1 MDSFNKLFAPLG
13 KEYCVYF
20 YYMSVIGIVSFIFT
34 VISMFYLIIK
44 KKLDTYSAINSV
56 TLLVST
62 LLSYFLNR
70 LMYTMCVS
78 SVV

>member
-1 MDSFNKLFAPLG
+1 MDSFNNLFAPLG

-20 YYMSVIGIVSFIFT
+20 YYMSVIGLLSFIST

-70 LMYTMCVS
+70 LMYTICVS
-78 SVV
+78 SLN

>member
-1 MDSFNKLFAPLG
+1 MDSFNSLFAPLG
-13 KEYCVYF
+13 KEYCMYF
-20 YYMSVIGIVSFIFT
+20 YYMSVIGLLSFIFGI
-34 VISMFYLIIK
+34 ISMLYLLIK
-44 KKLDTYSAINSV
+44 KKFDTYSAINSV

-70 LMYTMCVS
+70 LMYTMCIA